1 MRYLAAAIVLL
12 LVAGLVSR
20 RAALFGFLVLCT
32 MALALPPAASASGSF
47 ADVVPRLVKATGP
60 WAALLPFALVRG
72 AGKSSSALRL
82 ATVGALAVESVWPT
96 TAALVV
102 VPLLAATLGSHLD
115 DLAKRRPDPLLALGV
130 LVLGALLAH
139 DAGWVQRLRAH

>member
-12 LVAGLVSR
+12 LAACLVSR
-20 RAALFGFLVLCT
+20 RAALLGFLVLCT
-32 MALALPPAASASGSF
+32 MSLALPAASGAGSF

-72 AGKSSSALRL
+72 KDGWPAALRIV
-82 ATVGALAVESVWPT
+82 TVAALAIESVWPT
-96 TAALVV
+96 TTALVTG
-102 VPLLAATLGSHLD
+102 PLLASTIGAHLD
-115 DLAKRRPDPLLALGV
+115 DLARRRPDPLLALGV
-130 LVLGALLAH
+130 VVLGALLAH